1 MPTCHFCRAELDS
14 YLKTRQPASFLHS
27 LKQRLVLAPQD
38 AIMHGTRYNV
48 PLLNALAFYV
58 GIQVG
63 FTTPTPAA
71 KIPIKVAAC
80 QMGKS
85 GNGHSEG
92 YKMASM

>member
-1 MPTCHFCRAELDS
+1 MLAPHFCRAELDS